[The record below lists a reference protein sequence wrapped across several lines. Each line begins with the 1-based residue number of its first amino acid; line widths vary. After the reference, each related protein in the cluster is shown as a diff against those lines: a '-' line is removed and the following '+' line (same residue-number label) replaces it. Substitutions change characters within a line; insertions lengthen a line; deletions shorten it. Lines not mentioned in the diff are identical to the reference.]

1 MASSF
6 FCLDSKG
13 TPLISRTYRGDLFID
28 VPSVFA
34 KRVVDEDESLVTPVF
49 EESGY
54 TFIYTRVNDV
64 YFLIVSRVNC
74 NPLTQI
80 TFLRRMISI
89 FESYMGHVNEESVR
103 DNFVIIYELLDETM
117 DFGFPQYT
125 EEKVLK
131 EYITQEGLIQLFD
144 EEELQVKV
152 LPAAVTG
159 IGGATPWRLPG
170 IKYRKNEVF
179 LDVVENINLL
189 VGQDGE
195 TLSSEIIGALKMK
208 VQLSGMP
215 DLKLG
220 LNDKVFF
227 DATGKKPVGKT
238 VELEDIKFHHCVKL
252 NRFESDRVISFVPP
266 DGDFELMTYRLNT
279 KIRPLIHVE
288 ASVTR
293 HGTSRVEMQ
302 LKARSTCKKSS
313 TAAFVDIQIPIP
325 IDADKPEAKVSQG
338 TIKYVPE
345 QAMLLWSI
353 KNFPG
358 GKEFA
363 CRLQYTLPSVRASD
377 PSVTSRKPIS
387 VKFEIP
393 YFTASGFQVRY
404 LKVTEPKLNYEA
416 LPWVRYITQSG
427 DYQIRTQ

>member
-1 MASSF
+1 MASSLY
-6 FCLDSKG
+6 CLDSKG
-13 TPLISRTYRGDLFID
+13 APLISRAYRGDVQID
-28 VPSVFA
+28 VPSTFA
-34 KRVVDEDESLVTPVF
+34 RRVLDEEEFNISPVF
-49 EESGY
+49 EDNGH
-54 TFIYTRVNDV
+54 TFVYIRFNDV
-64 YFLIVSRVNC
+64 VFLTVSRVNC
-74 NPLTQI
+74 SPLTQI
-80 TFLRRMISI
+80 AFLRRMVSV
-89 FESYMGHVNEESVR
+89 FESYMGHVSEESVR
-103 DNFVIIYELLDETM
+103 DNFVIIYELLDEVM
-117 DFGFPQYT
+117 DFGYPQYT

-144 EEELQVKV
+144 EEELNVKA
-152 LPAAVTG
+152 LPSAVTG

-179 LDVVENINLL
+179 LDVVESINLL

-227 DATGKKPVGKT
+227 ETSGKRPAGKT
-238 VELEDIKFHHCVKL
+238 VELEDIKFHQCVKL
-252 NRFESDRVISFVPP
+252 NRFESDRVITFVPP

-279 KIRPLIHVE
+279 KIKPLIHVE
-288 ASVTR
+288 AIITR

-313 TAAFVDIQIPIP
+313 TATFVDIHIPVP
-325 IDADKPEAKVSQG
+325 VDVDKPEAKANNG
-338 TIKYVPE
+338 TVKYVPE
-345 QAMLLWSI
+345 KSTLLWSI

-358 GKEFA
+358 GKEFV
-363 CRLQYTLPSVRASD
+363 CKCQYTVPSVRASD
-377 PSVTSRKPIS
+377 PSVFSKVPIN

-404 LKVTEPKLNYEA
+404 LKVTETKANYEA
-416 LPWVRYITQSG
+416 LPWVRYVTQSG
-427 DYQIRTQ
+427 DYQIRTN

>member
-28 VPSVFA
+28 VPSTFA
-34 KRVVDEDESLVTPVF
+34 KRVVDEEESAVTPVF

-64 YFLIVSRVNC
+64 YLLMVSRVNC
-74 NPLTQI
+74 NPLTHI
-80 TFLRRMISI
+80 TFLRRMTSI

-144 EEELQVKV
+144 EEELQVKA
-152 LPAAVTG
+152 LPPAVTG

-238 VELEDIKFHHCVKL
+238 VELEDIKFHQCVKL

-288 ASVTR
+288 AVVTR

-313 TAAFVDIQIPIP
+313 TAAFVDIQIPVP

-358 GKEFA
+358 GKEFG
-363 CRLQYTLPSVRASD
+363 CRLQYTLPSVRAND
-377 PSVTSRKPIS
+377 PSVTSRKPIC